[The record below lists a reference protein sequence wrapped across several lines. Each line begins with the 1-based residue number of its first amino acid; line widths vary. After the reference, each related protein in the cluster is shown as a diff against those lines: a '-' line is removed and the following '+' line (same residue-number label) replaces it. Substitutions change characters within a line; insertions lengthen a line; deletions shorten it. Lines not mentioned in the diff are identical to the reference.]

1 MQNFKCRVYFN
12 LRTEKRCTLSENP
25 RESRVMFFIKYVL
38 TSQKVGISLLHASFI
53 SVMRTAKRTLTEH
66 VQAVHLASGAAVD
79 THAFCN
85 LVKRQQV
92 FAWCNNPKCET
103 FFAKRSCWQHLSS
116 SYYLCLKYSRRQFKR
131 SSSRTVLVLNL
142 ADSSTIHFHFKIIMK
157 CIREA
162 LLNIV
167 F

>member
-1 MQNFKCRVYFN
+1 MTCRISSAESISISE
-12 LRTEKRCTLSENP
+12 RKKRCTLSENP

-53 SVMRTAKRTLTEH
+53 SVMRNAKRTLTEH

-92 FAWCNNPKCET
+92 FA
-103 FFAKRSCWQHLSS
+103 
-116 SYYLCLKYSRRQFKR
+116 
-131 SSSRTVLVLNL
+131 
-142 ADSSTIHFHFKIIMK
+142 
-157 CIREA
+157 
-162 LLNIV
+162 
-167 F
+167 